1 MRELAGDPSVQAQ
14 DWLHSMVE
22 ETELVQNRAPSIP
35 LNHVGQPFSIAA
47 LYPDQQYIL
56 FRVFSKIREWLEC
69 DNLCTF
75 EPLRCTIVG
84 QAGSGKSVLLN
95 TITAVMRTLFNYNNI
110 LKVGCPTGTAAF
122 NTFGETLHR
131 LTSQGI
137 VGNYEAHSMP
147 AAKRKVLLQKYKH
160 LLCFIIDERSLLT
173 SKLLGTTAQV
183 LSETIFD
190 GAGIDDL
197 IGGLP
202 VLILAGDDYQ
212 LPGMSEGAFEANH
225 RLDGSKNTRTGRALF
240 LQCSRT
246 VFKLSTIRR
255 VSDDKQDD
263 KDLLGRVRTG
273 HSVLDSDVIKI
284 QSLHLDNIQQ
294 QHGQA
299 EVDRLKKDAI
309 YLFWTNEKR
318 ATHNLQHLAATN
330 TIDNPT
336 AIIKC
341 VGKNNG
347 WGKALTSHFQGTK
360 PLSTLICRGATV
372 SIQGKNFYPLWG
384 LHNGACGTVK
394 EIVFLENHNPN
405 HGHHPTYVVVFFPL
419 YIGPIWDKT
428 NPKVSHAMKHIV
440 SA

>member
-1 MRELAGDPSVQAQ
+1 
-14 DWLHSMVE
+14 MVE
-22 ETELVQNRAPSIP
+22 EADLAQDAGPSIP
-35 LNHVGQPFSIAA
+35 LNHLGQPYSISA
-47 LYPDQQYIL
+47 LYPDQKYIM
-56 FRVFSKIREWLEC
+56 FRVMSKIREWLEC
-69 DNLCTF
+69 DNLRSF
-75 EPLRCTIVG
+75 KPLRCTIVG

-95 TITAVMRTLFNYNNI
+95 TITAVMRRLFNYNNV

-122 NTFGETLHR
+122 NAFGETLHR
-131 LTSQGI
+131 LACQGI
-137 VGNYEAHSMP
+137 AGKYEAFSMP
-147 AAKRKVLLQKYKH
+147 AAKRKRLLQKYKH
-160 LLCFIIDERSLLT
+160 LLCLIIDERSLLT
-173 SKLLGTTAQV
+173 SNLLGTTAQV

-212 LPGMSEGAFEANH
+212 LPGRTEGAFEACN
-225 RLDGSKNTRTGRALF
+225 RMDGSKNTRRGRALF
-240 LQCSRT
+240 LQCSQT

-263 KDLLGRVRTG
+263 KDLLGRIRTG
-273 HSVLDSDVIKI
+273 DAVLDSDVAKI

-294 QHGQA
+294 QHGQD
-299 EVDRLKKDAI
+299 EVNRLKADAI

-318 ATHNLQHLAATN
+318 VTHNLQHLATTN
-330 TIDNPT
+330 TPDNPT

-341 VGKNNG
+341 IGKNNG
-347 WGKALTSHFQGTK
+347 WGKAIASHFHEAK

-394 EIVFLENHNPN
+394 EIIFSTDHNPN
-405 HGHHPTYVVVFFPL
+405 RGHLPVYVVVSFPL
-419 YIGPIWDKT
+419 YIGPIWDT
-428 NPKVSHAMKHIV
+428 SNPKVSPAAHCSYIIGY
-440 SA
+440 